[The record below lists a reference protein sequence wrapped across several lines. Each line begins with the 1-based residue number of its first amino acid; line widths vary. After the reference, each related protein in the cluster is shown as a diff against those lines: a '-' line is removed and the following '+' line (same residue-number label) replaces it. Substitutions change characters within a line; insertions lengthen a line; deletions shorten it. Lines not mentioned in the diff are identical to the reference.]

1 VGLWG
6 GLMSSISISSSVKE
20 KIVRLSI
27 LLNKTEEE
35 VLLQALRYKLSK
47 IYKLMGG
54 DNNATINWGES

>member
-1 VGLWG
+1 
-6 GLMSSISISSSVKE
+6 MPSISVSSGVKE

-35 VLLQALRYKLSK
+35 VLVQALRYKLNK

-54 DNNATINWGES
+54 DNNAITDWR